1 MSKSQKLMPRVIAR
15 TWMGRLAPY
24 RRHRHDEHLEAL
36 YDEARRFAGIQ
47 LENDLAGSVFWS
59 AAPLATRA
67 AVLLFLVDRGVVDR
81 RREADI
87 VVYDACPSA
96 EAWVA
101 SQPELASHIVPALE
115 LVAALRMHESRRT
128 LRTS

>member
-1 MSKSQKLMPRVIAR
+1 MFKSQKSLPRKVAQ
-15 TWMGRLAPY
+15 TWTGRLSHF
-24 RRHRHDEHLEAL
+24 RRHRHDEHLEAV
-36 YDEARRFAGIQ
+36 YEEAQRFTGIQ

-67 AVLLFLVDRGVVDR
+67 AVLLYLVDRAIVER
-81 RREADI
+81 RVKNDLLYFEVSRG
-87 VVYDACPSA
+87 A

-115 LVAALRMHESRRT
+115 LVAALRLHASRRT
-128 LRTS
+128 LRA